1 MAKISTY
8 IIDSTPQLTDKV
20 IGTDVNDNDIT
31 KNYLIQDIVDLVP
44 PPVIPPPTLTPT
56 KMIYGDANSLYAET
70 STLEYI
76 IGGEGTVAED
86 TVKLSGS
93 LNASVCSINSATSI
107 LLGKEVM
114 SNQSSISNTVAV
126 GQRILDS
133 GANTSIDNVF
143 LGVQLIS
150 SATNIVVKN
159 IGIGSKVL
167 DSATKEIDGNIVI
180 GYEAAQTVDV
190 SLSSNIIIGEDTAKA
205 AGGNGQGLNNNVAI
219 GFQAANELGGVGANS
234 PTDNIAI
241 GTRAG
246 AGQSGNNNIHIGTG
260 TGLAGNLGFFNI
272 GIGANALANQTGS
285 DFNTA
290 VGNDALQQLTTGVN
304 NTALGKAAGST
315 VQGFQNTTNL
325 GHNSQA
331 QGDNEVVLGDNNV
344 SVLRCN
350 TQVISGLS
358 DIRDKDNVED
368 LDLGLD
374 FLMELEPVSW
384 DWDRR
389 DGTMKGQKGSG
400 FIAQEVDEVVQAHE
414 AEDILPIVNKR
425 NPDAWEVGNAALIP
439 VLVKAIQELK
449 AELDACKAE
458 K

>member
-93 LNASVCSINSATSI
+93 YASVCSINSATSI

-190 SLSSNIIIGEDTAKA
+190 SLASNIIIGEDAAKA

>member
-190 SLSSNIIIGEDTAKA
+190 SLASNIIIGEDAAKA

>member
-425 NPDAWEVGNAALIP
+425 NPDAWEVGNAH
-439 VLVKAIQELK
+439 
-449 AELDACKAE
+449 
-458 K
+458 

>member
-93 LNASVCSINSATSI
+93 LNASVCSINSSTSI

>member
-190 SLSSNIIIGEDTAKA
+190 SLSSNI
-205 AGGNGQGLNNNVAI
+205 L
-219 GFQAANELGGVGANS
+219 
-234 PTDNIAI
+234 
-241 GTRAG
+241 
-246 AGQSGNNNIHIGTG
+246 
-260 TGLAGNLGFFNI
+260 
-272 GIGANALANQTGS
+272 
-285 DFNTA
+285 
-290 VGNDALQQLTTGVN
+290 
-304 NTALGKAAGST
+304 
-315 VQGFQNTTNL
+315 
-325 GHNSQA
+325 
-331 QGDNEVVLGDNNV
+331 
-344 SVLRCN
+344 
-350 TQVISGLS
+350 
-358 DIRDKDNVED
+358 
-368 LDLGLD
+368 
-374 FLMELEPVSW
+374 
-384 DWDRR
+384 
-389 DGTMKGQKGSG
+389 
-400 FIAQEVDEVVQAHE
+400 
-414 AEDILPIVNKR
+414 
-425 NPDAWEVGNAALIP
+425 
-439 VLVKAIQELK
+439 LVKIRLRLQEEMVK
-449 AELDACKAE
+449 D
-458 K
+458 

>member
-8 IIDSTPQLTDKV
+8 IINSTPQLTDKV

-190 SLSSNIIIGEDTAKA
+190 SLASNIIIGEDAAKA

>member
-93 LNASVCSINSATSI
+93 LNASVCSINSSTSI

-190 SLSSNIIIGEDTAKA
+190 SLASNIIIGEDAAKA